1 MTVPLMTRAHQTKTG
16 ESDVVDFRSPIG
28 RALHLS
34 LPCVDQARAVLIR
47 AIRQEQENIGESMSD
62 LVFILVTLA
71 FFALTAGFINGLD
84 RI

>member
-1 MTVPLMTRAHQTKTG
+1 M
-16 ESDVVDFRSPIG
+16 
-28 RALHLS
+28 
-34 LPCVDQARAVLIR
+34 IR